1 MGDLTGSRTVEID
14 APLQRCF
21 DIAADIEHAPEWQ
34 TTMRRVN
41 VLERDGD
48 GRALLA
54 ETEWDAKVKTISTTL
69 RFSYAAPARIDSVQT
84 KGDVKSLRASW
95 SFEALDGGR
104 TRATYSLATDPGR
117 LLSMLLRGPAEAK
130 VRDHLLGEA
139 AEGLK
144 RRAET
149 AG

>member
-104 TRATYSLATDPGR
+104 THPGR
-117 LLSMLLRGPAEAK
+117 LLSMLLRGPAEQK

-139 AEGLK
+139 VEGLK